1 MTRYTD
7 RYSDHTTDRYT
18 DRYSDH
24 TTDRYTDRAP
34 ESVGLATCS
43 QRVEGRG
50 QRVYVLRPPGCVKRQ
65 TLLSQRA
72 RKQRLT
78 IGRKR

>member
-1 MTRYTD
+1 MT
-7 RYSDHTTDRYT
+7 RYT

-43 QRVEGRG
+43 QRVEGRGQRVEGRG

>member
-1 MTRYTD
+1 MSNAQLTHNSVSPHAQLTHNSVSPHAQLSEPSRTTHPLIKGSLE
-7 RYSDHTTDRYT
+7 RDHWKRII
-18 DRYSDH
+18 
-24 TTDRYTDRAP
+24 
-34 ESVGLATCS
+34 
-43 QRVEGRG
+43 
-50 QRVYVLRPPGCVKRQ
+50 PGCVKRQ